1 MGMKTD
7 SSKQVEKV
15 RDIFNG
21 MSDEYDNLKDLWYR
35 HSFGFI
41 DQTLVREFCL
51 NSHKVPKPL
60 SLDIG
65 CGTGIQSVRLA
76 SLGYKVIGMDIAE
89 NLLQIARIKL
99 RNAGFGDAYFIRG
112 NAESLPFPNASAE
125 AINCCGPVLSFVPD
139 WKRALREMARC
150 LKPGGKLL
158 LEIEGRWNFDL
169 VWEIVNAIGFNFL
182 GYDQSLKASLGH
194 LFHPWHKGYST
205 QYSFRLESGES
216 VSMPL
221 KLFTSK
227 EIRKAM
233 KSRGLFVD
241 KSWGLHGIT
250 NIIPST
256 ILHKPDPGRFAKAF
270 FPILSS
276 LEMRMNHLRPLR
288 SFGCSLLVCAH
299 KGMV

>member
-7 SSKQVEKV
+7 SRKQVEKV
-15 RDIFNG
+15 RNIFNE

-41 DQTLVREFCL
+41 DQTLVRELCL
-51 NSHKVPKPL
+51 NSRKEPKPL

-99 RNAGFGDAYFIRG
+99 QNAGFRDAYFIEG
-112 NAESLPFPNASAE
+112 NAEFLPFPNACAE
-125 AINCCGPVLSFVPD
+125 AINCCGPVLSFIPD
-139 WKRALREMARC
+139 WKRALREMSRC

-169 VWEIVNAIGFNFL
+169 VWELVNAIGFNFL
-182 GYDQSLKASLGH
+182 GYDQSLKASLDH
-194 LFHPWHKGYST
+194 LFHPWHEGYST
-205 QYSFRLESGES
+205 HYSFKLESGES

-221 KLFTSK
+221 KIFTAK
-227 EIRKAM
+227 EIKNAM
-233 KSRGLFVD
+233 KSCELFPY

-256 ILHKPDPGRFAKAF
+256 TLHKPDPGLFPRAF
-270 FPILSS
+270 FPLLSS
-276 LEMRMNHLRPLR
+276 LEKRINHLWPLR
-288 SFGCSLLVCAH
+288 SFGCSLLLCAY
-299 KGMV
+299 KGGV